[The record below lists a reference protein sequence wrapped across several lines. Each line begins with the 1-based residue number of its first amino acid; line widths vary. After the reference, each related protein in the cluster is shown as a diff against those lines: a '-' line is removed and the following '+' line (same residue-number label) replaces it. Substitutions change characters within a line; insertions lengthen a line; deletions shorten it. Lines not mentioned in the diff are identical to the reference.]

1 MYCHRRIV
9 SQVCAKESNQIY
21 HGKCSANNSTYN
33 TINREVLGLNMKCR
47 VDKIKKSVLNWPVV
61 KKLRIVYL

>member
-1 MYCHRRIV
+1 MCCPRRIV
-9 SQVCAKESNQIY
+9 PQVCAKESNHIY
-21 HGKCSANNSTYN
+21 HGKCCANNGTYN
-33 TINREVLGLNMKCR
+33 TINRELLGLNMKCR